1 MRPLLVLPVFVCAAI
16 AWPDVVTL
24 QNGDRLTG
32 KVETMTGGFL
42 SFATELAGKVKID
55 VQKIKSI
62 ETVDPV
68 TLVLPN
74 GEKVQVAIKGIA
86 NGQLLI
92 ENKEIDISWLNVIS
106 INPPNPKAPDT
117 PKWTGSL
124 TSNFGLTRSDRE
136 AQNFDI
142 NADAKYKRDRQAWQ
156 ARGSYYNARQSDSD
170 GKLQTTRDAWY
181 ARGQYDFFVQDRRFY
196 YGNLRF
202 DHDAIKD
209 LDLRTV
215 AGAGAGFTLVKNEK
229 TNYRIE
235 IGGSWVD
242 ERYQGGDRTDTLG
255 MQFGSGLNHRING
268 SMTLSHDLT
277 FVADPGKIDDYLLV
291 SDFALR
297 SALNRAM
304 FSELRFVFDYDPTP
318 REGSRKDNYRYVMGL
333 GFRF

>member
-1 MRPLLVLPVFVCAAI
+1 MRSLLVLPVLACVALAR
-16 AWPDVVTL
+16 PDVVIL

-32 KVETMTGGFL
+32 TVETMAGGL
-42 SFATELAGKVKID
+42 LTFATELAGKVKID
-55 VQKIKSI
+55 IQKIKSI
-62 ETVDPV
+62 ETAEPV
-68 TLVLPN
+68 TLVLPS
-74 GEKVQVAIKGIA
+74 GEKVQVILKGIE
-86 NGQLLI
+86 NGQLIL
-92 ENKEIDISWLNVIS
+92 EKKEIDISWLNVVS

-136 AQNFDI
+136 AQNFDV

-156 ARGSYYNARQSDSD
+156 ARGSYYHARQSNGD
-170 GKLQTTRDAWY
+170 GDLQTTRDAWY
-181 ARGQYDFFVQDRRFY
+181 ARGQYDYFVQDRRFY

-215 AGAGAGFTLVKNEK
+215 AGAGAGFTIVRNER

-235 IGGSWVD
+235 VGGSYVD
-242 ERYQGGDRTDTLG
+242 ERYRGGDRSDTLG
-255 MQFGSGLNHRING
+255 MQFGSGLLHRVNG

-277 FVADPGKIDDYLLV
+277 VVADPGKIDDYLLV

-304 FSELRFVFDYDPTP
+304 FSELRFVFDYDPIP
-318 REGSRKDNYRYVMGL
+318 RDGSRKDNYRYVMGL

>member
-1 MRPLLVLPVFVCAAI
+1 MRPLLC
-16 AWPDVVTL
+16 VVTFAL
-24 QNGDRLTG
+24 ARVSQADVLVLDNGDRLTG
-32 KVETMTGGFL
+32 KVESLVEGTLVFVSDLVGR
-42 SFATELAGKVKID
+42 VKID
-55 VQKIKSI
+55 AKRIQNI
-62 ETVDPV
+62 ETTAPV
-68 TLVLPN
+68 ALVLPN
-74 GEKVQVAIKGIA
+74 GEKVQVILKGIEY
-86 NGQLLI
+86 GQLVV
-92 ENKEIDISWLNVIS
+92 ENKEIDIIWLNVIS

-117 PKWTGSL
+117 PKWAGNLS
-124 TSNFGLTRSDRE
+124 SNFGLTRSDRE

-142 NADAKYKRDRQAWQ
+142 NAEAKFKRDRQAWQ
-156 ARGSYYNARQSDSD
+156 MRGGYYNARQTDND
-170 GKLQTTRDAWY
+170 GDLQTTRDSWF
-181 ARGQYDFFVQDRRFY
+181 ARGQYDYYVQDRRFY

-215 AGAGAGFTLVKNEK
+215 AGAGAGFTLVRNEK

-235 IGGSWVD
+235 LGGSYVD
-242 ERYQGGDRTDTLG
+242 ERYRGGDRTDTLG
-255 MQFGSGLNHRING
+255 LQFGSGLNHRING

-277 FVADPGKIDDYLLV
+277 LVADPGKIEDYLFV

-304 FSELRFVFDYDPTP
+304 FSELRFVFDYDPIP